1 MNPRRAPQR
10 VGQADLTNEVSHVLR
25 NSRPIWPAAGAPAP
39 VGADALPVPA
49 DDRLRVHDGDRS
61 QDPWLGAIGGDE
73 EPVVE
78 IGQRHAPGRR
88 PPQNVE
94 LMAEDQEFFE
104 ELRPPPDPSS

>member
-1 MNPRRAPQR
+1 M
-10 VGQADLTNEVSHVLR
+10 
-25 NSRPIWPAAGAPAP
+25 
-39 VGADALPVPA
+39 PVPA
-49 DDRLRVHDGDRS
+49 DDRFRVQDGDRS